1 MPAQPSGSRRALVLT
16 AWLTGIYF
24 VVELAI
30 GLWTGSVAVISDA
43 FHTFSAV
50 GGVLVALVAGALAER
65 PASWSAS
72 FGFIRAEI
80 VGALFNGLFLLLMA
94 AWVLWMG
101 WSRLRMPIDLPTG
114 PMLLAAAG
122 GFVTELISIRLL
134 YVGQKESL
142 NVRGA
147 FWHVLQTL
155 VGSVI
160 IVVAA
165 VVIRLTGF
173 TPIDPILGMVFSLV
187 LFVASWGIIRAALDI
202 LLDKVPEGFS
212 LKDLTTAV
220 ESMRGVVDV
229 HHPHVR
235 TLTSGKNV
243 VTMHVRV
250 TPETLGDGLLKKIQ
264 DLLRR
269 DFDVFFST
277 IQLETECSEPE
288 GTSSISVD
296 SSRGV

>member
-1 MPAQPSGSRRALVLT
+1 MVVGAVVQAPTGHGGHAIPVQPSGSRRALVLT
-16 AWLTGIYF
+16 AWLTGVYF
-24 VVELAI
+24 VIELAI
-30 GLWTGSVAVISDA
+30 GLWTGSVAVTSDA

-50 GGVLVALVAGALAER
+50 GGVLIALLAGALAER

-72 FGFIRAEI
+72 YGLIRAEI

-122 GFVTELISIRLL
+122 GFITELISIRLL

-173 TPIDPILGMVFSLV
+173 TTIDPILGMAFGVV
-187 LFVASWGIIRAALDI
+187 LFGASWAIIRAALDI

-212 LKDLTTAV
+212 LEDLTTTV
-220 ESMRGVVDV
+220 ESIPGSS
-229 HHPHVR
+229 
-235 TLTSGKNV
+235 T
-243 VTMHVRV
+243 
-250 TPETLGDGLLKKIQ
+250 
-264 DLLRR
+264 
-269 DFDVFFST
+269 ST
-277 IQLETECSEPE
+277 IRMSAPSRPARTSLRCTCRSHRRPL
-288 GTSSISVD
+288 GTVC
-296 SSRGV
+296 